1 MNESRSTQEQ
11 IREFVMPMAENKGVR
26 SFSDKESLTD
36 AGIVDSLAV
45 FRLVSFLEQTFSV
58 SITDEDIVIENFD
71 SIDNINRFLMSKL
84 GLPRHTV

>member
-1 MNESRSTQEQ
+1 MNEPRSTQEQ
-11 IREFVMPMAENKGVR
+11 IREFVMRMAENKGVR

-45 FRLVSFLEQTFSV
+45 FRLISFLEQTFSMG
-58 SITDEDIVIENFD
+58 IADEDIVIENFD

-84 GLPRHTV
+84 GLPRHMA